1 MEKSREV
8 SFMGKSVRRRHC
20 GKDFT
25 DELQKIL
32 AHRQRRVIDH
42 PALTHAAVLMP
53 LFNKHDDCHILFT
66 RRTQLVKHHKGQI
79 SFPGGMFD
87 EDDQELRN
95 TALREAYEEIGLE
108 EKDVHIIGGLDDIVT
123 VTDFIVTPFVAYF
136 PYPYRFK
143 LSEIEIDEL
152 IEVPLSFLL
161 DPECFSEREN
171 DDEYGK
177 RTIYTYQYREYT
189 IWGATA
195 LILKQLLELIPT
207 SSLPSQL

>member
-1 MEKSREV
+1 
-8 SFMGKSVRRRHC
+8 MGKSVRSRHC

-25 DELQKIL
+25 EELEKIL
-32 AHRQRRVIDH
+32 AHRQRKVIDH
-42 PALTHAAVLMP
+42 PALTRAAVLVP
-53 LFNKHDDCHILFT
+53 LFNKLDECHILFT
-66 RRTQLVKHHKGQI
+66 RRTQHVRYHKGQI

-87 EDDQELRN
+87 EDDQDLTR
-95 TALREAYEEIGLE
+95 TALREAFEEIGLE

-123 VTDFIVTPFVAYF
+123 VTDFIVTPFVGHI

-152 IEVPLSFLL
+152 IEVPLSSLL
-161 DPECFSEREN
+161 DPECFSEKEN

-177 RTIYTYQYREYT
+177 RMIYTYQYGKHA

-195 LILKQLLELIPT
+195 LILKQLLELISTSRLP
-207 SSLPSQL
+207 SSL